1 MVRDRAPVAVV
12 TSPAAA
18 RVAHP
23 ARRTSSVPEAPRGA
37 GPQRVV
43 THPDLSMPD
52 AGRRAIVALAA
63 EEATPVKRTYQ
74 PNNRRRAKRHGFR
87 HRMSDRAGR
96 AVIKAR
102 RLKGRK
108 RLSA

>member
-1 MVRDRAPVAVV
+1 MVPHRSSWAWYG
-12 TSPAAA
+12 AAGGR
-18 RVAHP
+18 RVARPP
-23 ARRTSSVPEAPRGA
+23 ADPLAFPEHHAGA

-43 THPDLSMPD
+43 TPVRSPSC
-52 AGRRAIVALAA
+52 RCRAPGLEALAA

>member
-1 MVRDRAPVAVV
+1 MVHRSRVVGVV
-12 TSPAAA
+12 TSGCASAQ
-18 RVAHP
+18 VAP
-23 ARRTSSVPEAPRGA
+23 TTPEPLAFPKHHVGA

-43 THPDLSMPD
+43 TPRPIH
-52 AGRRAIVALAA
+52 AGRRATVALAA